1 MDKKQIG
8 GRVPAF
14 VREGFDRLL
23 LDLREIGC
31 KPTQEDLIAALIHAA
46 RDSVAS
52 TKELVE
58 EFVKYEL
65 EVERSNA
72 SSNQGSG

>member
-1 MDKKQIG
+1 MEKKQLG

-14 VREGFDRLL
+14 VRDGFDSLF
-23 LDLREIGC
+23 LDLRAIGC

-46 RDSVAS
+46 RESVEG

-58 EFVKYEL
+58 DYVRYEL
-65 EVERSNA
+65 EAEQREAA
-72 SSNQGSG
+72 S